1 MKRRM
6 RTVMARVSAVSLM
19 AAGGVAAVVLTRQ
32 ADAAVSLNNS
42 DVTAN
47 LWEWNW
53 KSIGKACTDQLG
65 PAGYGAVQVAPP
77 QESITLPSSVQGAHP
92 WWEVYQPVSYKIE
105 SRLGNRQ
112 QFSDMVTACHAA
124 GVRVYVDAVIN
135 HTAGSGNTYKTGYA
149 GSTIDPKGFSYPAV
163 PSTTSDFHHAG
174 DGLCTDEDGQIDAWD
189 DPAEV
194 QNCELS
200 GLSDLKT
207 ETASV
212 RTKITGYLNDLIGL
226 GVDGF
231 RVDAA
236 KHIAQADFAQIVAG
250 LRKTTAE
257 DKAPYIAQEVTNGG
271 TGTLAP
277 KAYIA
282 NGDVLGFSYADALN
296 NHFKDGTL
304 NELGGIPSWGLDLAS
319 ANTAAMVT
327 NHDTERDAKTLR
339 YQDGAKYQLANYFL
353 LAYPHGKPF
362 LYDGFTY
369 STDNTGQSPPA
380 DANGYVSDTSCTNGA
395 WQCTTQSVSVKG
407 MVAWHNTTQSVTT
420 ASDFTSTANNV
431 IGFRRGSLGWVG
443 INASGSASTATYTT
457 GLADG
462 TYCDRITGGTSGSSC
477 KGTAVT
483 VSGGKATVTIPANG
497 AVAIDKN
504 AVSASTA
511 TATPTST
518 ACTTVAVTLNA
529 TVETTWGQN
538 VYVLGNQSAL
548 SNWATTGGVALSS
561 AAYPVW
567 KGTVNLPANTTVE
580 YKYVKKDG
588 DAVTWESGANRSFNT
603 GTACTKTLTDT
614 WK

>member
-1 MKRRM
+1 MKRKVR
-6 RTVMARVSAVSLM
+6 VAIARVSAVALM

-53 KSIGKACTDQLG
+53 PSVAKACTGQLG

-77 QESITLPSSVQGAHP
+77 QESITLPTSVQGAHP

-105 SRLGNRQ
+105 SRLGTRT
-112 QFSDMVTACHAA
+112 QFADMVTACHTA

-149 GSTIDPKGFSYPAV
+149 GSTLDPKGFSYPAV
-163 PSTTSDFHHAG
+163 PYSTGDFHHAN
-174 DGLCTDEDGQIDAWD
+174 DGKCNDADGQIDAWD

-212 RTKITGYLNDLIGL
+212 RTKITGYLNDLVGL

-250 LRKTTAE
+250 LKKTTAE

-282 NGDVLGFSYADALN
+282 NGDVLGFSYADALM

-319 ANTAAMVT
+319 ANTAAMVA

-339 YQDGAKYQLANYFL
+339 YQDGTKYQLANYFL

-380 DANGYVSDTSCTNGA
+380 DANGYVSDTDCTNGA
-395 WQCTTQSVSVKG
+395 WQCNTQSTSIKG
-407 MVAWHNTTQSVTT
+407 MVAWHNTTQSVST
-420 ASDFTSTANNV
+420 ASDFTSTKNNV

-462 TYCDRITGGTSGSSC
+462 TYCDRITGGKSGSAC
-477 KGTAVT
+477 AGTSVA
-483 VSGGKATVTIPANG
+483 VSGGKASVTIPAG
-497 AVAIDKN
+497 SAVAIDKN
-504 AVSASTA
+504 ALASGG
-511 TATPTST
+511 TS
-518 ACTTVAVTLNA
+518 CSTVAVTLDA
-529 TVETTWGQN
+529 TVDTIYGQN
-538 VYVLGNQSAL
+538 VYVLGNQAAL

-567 KGTVNLPANTTVE
+567 KGTVDLPANTTVE
-580 YKYVKKDG
+580 YKYVKKEG
-588 DAVTWESGANRSFNT
+588 STVTWESGANRTFNT
-603 GTACTKTLTDT
+603 GTACTKTVSDS